1 MRRKEGEQMA
11 WNKLF
16 PPGYGFAR
24 AAGLLLA
31 AGMIFLTACA
41 EGGGEEVSSVTIL
54 KDGKVKSLIVESF
67 DKSYY
72 DQDELQ
78 QKILREA
85 ADYNKEAG
93 EGTVSVEKVAAQDKV
108 VRVEM
113 TYADAS
119 SYASFNDGIFFLGSV
134 KEAQDAGYDLNRVL
148 SSAKDLKETVGM
160 SDILAMT
167 QMRLLITDRTEPVTL
182 NGKAAYISDNVTM
195 DKKLKTAFFDEE
207 SGELAYILFK

>member
-1 MRRKEGEQMA
+1 MTR
-11 WNKLF
+11 NKLF
-16 PPGYGFAR
+16 PPGYGCAR

-41 EGGGEEVSSVTIL
+41 EGGGEEESSVTIL
-54 KDGKVKSLIVESF
+54 KDGKLKSLIVESF

-85 ADYNKEAG
+85 ADYNNEAG
-93 EGTVSVEKVAAQDKV
+93 EGTVSVEKVAAQDGV

-119 SYASFNDGIFFLGSV
+119 SYASFNDGIFFRGSAG
-134 KEAQDAGYDLNRVL
+134 EAQDAGYDLNRVL

-167 QMRLLITDRTEPVTL
+167 EMRLLITDRKEPVTL
-182 NGKAAYISDNVTM
+182 SGKAAYISDNVTM
-195 DKKLKTAFFDEE
+195 DKKLKTAFFEEE